1 MKKKFIIIYWRFY
14 KFDGSKKFIGGVETY
29 IENLAKLTTKLGFE
43 TIIYQCAS
51 NSFIIENLNYKVIG
65 VKTCNVKYGDFNNL
79 DQIYKE
85 ILKVLNIDSDIILFG
100 TEDWSLKNVK
110 CKNIA
115 IQHGISW
122 DKPIELLTKIKIFSN
137 GIGEQIKRYILRRK
151 ALNSFRKSE
160 FKVCVDYNF
169 LNWYRTYYNSDE
181 KIKVIPN
188 CTEIVDKKDFI
199 TKIDKDNSIIKVLFA
214 RRFELFRGTR
224 LMQEAIDQ
232 VLKVNKNI
240 YFTLAGYGEDS
251 LFLEE
256 KFKNNKNVLF
266 CEYTAE
272 YAQAINF
279 EHDISIIPS
288 IGSEGTSFSVAE
300 ALGSGTAVIATDT
313 GGITNMILNNY
324 NGVLISPNAYELA
337 NSILDLANNN
347 SKRKQLVING
357 YETANTTFSLQT
369 WEKLWSDFIKKICNE
384 ELYN

>member
-1 MKKKFIIIYWRFY
+1 MLFR
-14 KFDGSKKFIGGVETY
+14 S
-29 IENLAKLTTKLGFE
+29 
-43 TIIYQCAS
+43 
-51 NSFIIENLNYKVIG
+51 G

-272 YAQAINF
+272 YAQAIN
-279 EHDISIIPS
+279 
-288 IGSEGTSFSVAE
+288 
-300 ALGSGTAVIATDT
+300 
-313 GGITNMILNNY
+313 
-324 NGVLISPNAYELA
+324 
-337 NSILDLANNN
+337 
-347 SKRKQLVING
+347 
-357 YETANTTFSLQT
+357 
-369 WEKLWSDFIKKICNE
+369 
-384 ELYN
+384 

>member
-1 MKKKFIIIYWRFY
+1 MNKKFIIIYWRFY

-51 NSFIIENLNYKVIG
+51 NSFVIENLHYKVIG
-65 VKTCNVKYGDFNNL
+65 VKTSNVKYGDFNNL
-79 DQIYKE
+79 NQIYKE
-85 ILKVLNIDSDIILFG
+85 ILKILNIDTDIILFG

-137 GIGEQIKRYILRRK
+137 GIGEQIKRFILRRR

-188 CTEIVDKKDFI
+188 CTEIVDKEDFI
-199 TKIDKDNSIIKVLFA
+199 SKIDNEKSIIKVLFA

-224 LMQEAIDQ
+224 LMQEAIEQ

-256 KFKNNKNVLF
+256 KFKNNKNVMF

-272 YAQAINF
+272 HAQTINF

-324 NGVLISPNAYELA
+324 NGVLISPNSEELTNSILELA
-337 NSILDLANNN
+337 NNK

-357 YETANTTFSLQT
+357 YETANTTFSLQS
-369 WEKLWSDFIKKICNE
+369 WEKSWSDFIMKICN
-384 ELYN
+384 